1 MTKNGPANEPAPW
14 VEEALRRRTHELG
27 ERVKELNCLYAI
39 YHLSEKRDISVEEIL
54 AGACELIPPAWQYPE
69 ITCGRITYLGR
80 VFESRGCRE
89 TLWRQAAPIF
99 VQGARA
105 GLVEVFYLEE
115 MPDIDEGPF
124 LKEERSLINAMAEQ
138 LALLIERVLT
148 EEALRD
154 SERKLHAL
162 SQQVIAAQEA
172 ERARLSR
179 ELHDDLGHQLAALR
193 LELDWLIK
201 KHSSAPASQDLAA
214 IMDMVST
221 ATAQLRRICKGIR
234 PMIPDYMG
242 LGLAMEALVEDFRAH
257 SGANIELDIRPVECA
272 AFDPDIA
279 INLYRIL
286 QETLTNIA
294 RHASAN
300 RVVIRLGESHG
311 VLALDVEDD
320 GVGMDAPDSAGAQG
334 LGIAGMRERAA
345 LCGGSVGIESR
356 PGRGVRV
363 QVRIPAP
370 QAPAAG

>member
-1 MTKNGPANEPAPW
+1 MITNGPAHDPAPS

-39 YHLSEKRDISVEEIL
+39 YHLSEKRDISVDEIL

-89 TLWRQAAPIF
+89 TAWRQAAPIF
-99 VQGARA
+99 VQGERA

-115 MPDIDEGPF
+115 MPGIDEGPF

-148 EEALRD
+148 GEALRD

-201 KHSSAPASQDLAA
+201 KHGTADLAP

-257 SGANIELDIRPVECA
+257 SATLIDLDISPVSTSA
-272 AFDPDIA
+272 VFDPDIA
-279 INLYRIL
+279 INMYRIL

-294 RHASAN
+294 RHAGAG
-300 RVVIRLGESHG
+300 RVRIRFGESGG

-320 GVGMDAPDSAGAQG
+320 GVGMDAPDSAGVNG
-334 LGIAGMRERAA
+334 LGIVGMRERAA
-345 LCGGSVGIESR
+345 LCGGSVDIESA
-356 PGRGVRV
+356 PGRGACVH
-363 QVRIPAP
+363 VRIPAP
-370 QAPAAG
+370 QAQPGS